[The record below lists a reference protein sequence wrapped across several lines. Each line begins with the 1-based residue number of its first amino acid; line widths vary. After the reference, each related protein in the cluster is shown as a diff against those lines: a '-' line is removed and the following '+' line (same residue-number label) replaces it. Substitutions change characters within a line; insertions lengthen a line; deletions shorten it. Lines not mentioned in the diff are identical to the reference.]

1 MADRVTCVVKGDS
14 NKYSDCRCITRVGTA
29 TRRYT
34 RTEAHDK
41 VKASPGSLFV
51 ERGGSR
57 ADLVAAT
64 RDGLKYVRTAPNDTT
79 SDNLLSLPT
88 C

>member
-1 MADRVTCVVKGDS
+1 MADKVTCVVKGDS
-14 NKYSDCRCITRVGTA
+14 SKYSDCRCITQIGTA
-29 TRRYT
+29 TLRYT

-41 VKASPGSLFV
+41 VKASPGSLYV
-51 ERGGSR
+51 ERSGSR

-64 RDGLKYVRTAPNDTT
+64 RDGIKYVRTTPNDAT